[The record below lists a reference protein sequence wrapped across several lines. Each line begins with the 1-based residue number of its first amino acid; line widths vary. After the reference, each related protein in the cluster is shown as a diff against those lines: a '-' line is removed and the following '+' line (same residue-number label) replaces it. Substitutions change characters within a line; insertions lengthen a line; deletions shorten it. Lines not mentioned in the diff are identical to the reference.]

1 MIVHLATV
9 VSTGPRVVA
18 SWSGGEVTLRAS
30 ATLSTAGLAVGDR
43 LLVVQADNGGFYA
56 IEYIGV

>member
-9 VSTGPRVVA
+9 VSTGARVVA
-18 SWSGGEVTLRAS
+18 AWSGGEVTLRS
-30 ATLSTAGLAVGDR
+30 SDTLSNPSLAAGDR